1 MKALF
6 LILAMLVSAAALAP
20 ASAAVLPPHCDP
32 WLAPNPHPTPTPP
45 PTGADDF
52 TSLPRP
58 TPVPVPVPAE
68 PPTSEA
74 YGPCPQETPPP
85 SPTPTPTPVPSDPPA
100 TEEPLPTDDPNQVVD
115 PGMPVLEGSGC
126 SLNGAHGF
134 SGDVG
139 ALVGLGIGLLGLRR
153 RHRA

>member
-6 LILAMLVSAAALAP
+6 LVLAMLVSPAALST
-20 ASAAVLPPHCDP
+20 ASATVLPPHCDP
-32 WLAPNPHPTPTPP
+32 WIAPNPHPTPTPP

-58 TPVPVPVPAE
+58 TPVPVPAE
-68 PPTSEA
+68 EPSLEA

-85 SPTPTPTPVPSDPPA
+85 QVTPTPTPVPSDPPA
-100 TEEPLPTDDPNQVVD
+100 TEEPVPTDDPNQVVD
-115 PGMPVLEGSGC
+115 PGSPVIEGSGLGC
-126 SLNGAHGF
+126 SLNAGSGF

-139 ALVGLGIGLLGLRR
+139 ALVGLGFGLLSLRR